1 MQEATL
7 LFSNFGWVFCL
18 FIWTINLD
26 WSFLSKQ
33 MQDEMHKALQQ
44 RDLVQSRLDSVLKQM
59 EAREQARALVS

>member
-1 MQEATL
+1 MLPSCSPILVE
-7 LFSNFGWVFCL
+7 FFVCL
-18 FIWTINLD
+18 YGEKNLD
-26 WSFLSKQ
+26 WGFLCKQ